1 MIANFTVGTYPA
13 LLQDMVIKI
22 YEVDING
29 ASSEVGSITI
39 PERNGAGVPTPGAGH
54 QVPYIDSFNGLD
66 KVVHLI
72 KLFTA
77 SATLL
82 DYWTAQ
88 PTSDIVTTF
97 APIRFRIGDG
107 NPYTPVANT
116 NTYSNPDMAGLAA
129 SDYIAFRTNYGP
141 VVEGVHI
148 SNVGGGGFILIQAG
162 DVFNGDP
169 AEEWTIIRQP
179 QVVSIPQNDSVV
191 GKQWGPTAGNA
202 DMFVDVS
209 SPVSCAVTHL
219 RKLIRLAGS
228 AAEYTFSA
236 GYVPPIGYF
245 FRVTNFGAYVPL
257 SANPKVKFSNAPLLW
272 GNTTKTELEI
282 PPTGTAEFVWDG
294 TSWNCTLNAIPSA
307 ATAVSNQ
314 IVANGREV
322 IGDLN
327 PNSRLITVTHGLN
340 LLYPYRVFGI
350 IYSRNAN
357 HDLDNNI
364 TFAVREY
371 TANSFKVSLE
381 DVFSVAEAIDFDW
394 FILKI

>member
-1 MIANFTVGTYPA
+1 MIVNFTVGIYPA

-54 QVPYIDSFNGLD
+54 QVPYVDTFNGLD

-82 DYWTAQ
+82 DYWIAQ
-88 PTSDIVTTF
+88 PTSDIVNTF

-107 NPYTPVANT
+107 GTYTPAAGDV
-116 NTYSNPDMAGLAA
+116 TYSNPDLAGLAA
-129 SDYIAFRTNYGP
+129 TDYIAFRTNYGP
-141 VVEGVHI
+141 VLEGIHI
-148 SNVGGGGFILIQAG
+148 TNIGGGGFTLLQPG
-162 DVFNGDP
+162 DVFSGDP
-169 AEEWTIIRQP
+169 AEEWTILRQP
-179 QVVSIPQNDSVV
+179 QTVSTPQNDSVV
-191 GKQWGPTAGNA
+191 GKQWGPTAGNV

-209 SPVSCAVTHL
+209 SAVSCAETHL

-228 AAEYTFSA
+228 SAEYTFGSGYIPPV
-236 GYVPPIGYF
+236 GYV
-245 FRVTNFGAYVPL
+245 FRITNFGAYVSG
-257 SANPKVKFSNAPLLW
+257 SADPKVKFVNAPLLW
-272 GNTTKTELEI
+272 GNTTKTELAI
-282 PPTGTAEFVWDG
+282 PVTGTAEFVWDG
-294 TSWNCTLNAIPSA
+294 TSWNCSMNPVQA
-307 ATAVSNQ
+307 AAAPVSNQ

-340 LLYPYRVFGI
+340 ITYPYRVFGI

-357 HDLDNNI
+357 YDLDNNI